1 MAFDINFRSI
11 IAFREIGKGHEAM
24 VRFSAVMN
32 MPPPMSKSTF
42 QSNLGVIYNSYLKVA
57 NGSMHKAAEKVNDNP
72 DNAIKD
78 VTVSVD
84 GTWQRRRYASL
95 NGVVTAICE
104 GKCIDVEVLTK
115 SCKSCQ
121 YWKRKLSEEEFLT
134 WRSTHTCTINHK
146 GSTGAN

>member
-72 DNAIKD
+72 DNAIKATTRICLLEWCRHCHLRGKMYRCRGSHKILQ
-78 VTVSVD
+78 VVSILEKEIE
-84 GTWQRRRYASL
+84 RR
-95 NGVVTAICE
+95 GVFDI
-104 GKCIDVEVLTK
+104 EVYTYLYY
-115 SCKSCQ
+115 Q
-121 YWKRKLSEEEFLT
+121 P
-134 WRSTHTCTINHK
+134 
-146 GSTGAN
+146 